1 MLEQL
6 FSRSRSRYTSSPHA
20 ADLDAFATMVAA
32 RRLDNR
38 CTERHTRRLRM
49 VLEAGALPP
58 NATIGADVLR
68 AAFGTWPHKGY
79 VGTYRLYC
87 RYLQERRRLAAPGP
101 CQPRFAL
108 KEQHLRRLVE
118 LRGIAP
124 ATLTYDNWALT
135 DFLSRVLE
143 PDQEPS
149 SITRQSL
156 DEFFRRRGPQLARRR
171 FRHTVQVVRRYLRYA
186 FDTGVLIEP
195 LHEFA
200 LPQAFRLEQPLR
212 ALQPS
217 HVQALLAS
225 IDRSTRIG
233 IRDHAILHLM
243 AGYGL
248 RPGEVAAL
256 KRSSIDWQALTLRV
270 AQSKTR
276 LVLLMPLSPD
286 TLDVLRQHVERCV
299 AASSEDPLCGLAQ
312 PQFVPMSACAV
323 SVRFKVHARR
333 SGLPIADASAYA
345 LRHTFAMRLLGTGV
359 SMKLIGDLMGH
370 SSLAS
375 TSAAPICASRPT
387 CCAKWRWTCP
397 QRWRHERQRQPRIRR
412 ARCRVPGSLARP
424 GPALSSGAVAARYAA
439 ARVAPAR
446 SR

>member
-1 MLEQL
+1 MSNLETVMLELL
-6 FSRSRSRYTSSPHA
+6 FSRSLSRYTSSPHA

-32 RRLDNR
+32 RGCKNR
-38 CTERHTRRLRM
+38 RTERHTRRLLW
-49 VLEAGALPP
+49 VLEAAALPP
-58 NATIGADVLR
+58 NTTIGADVLR
-68 AAFGTWPHKGY
+68 AAFGAWPHKGY

-87 RYLQERRRLAAPGP
+87 RYLQERNRLAAPEP

-124 ATLTYDNWALT
+124 ATVTYDNWALT

-143 PDQEPS
+143 PDQQPS

-156 DEFFRRRGPQLARRR
+156 DEFFRRRRPQLARRT

-186 FDTGVLIEP
+186 FDTGILIEP

-200 LPQAFRLEQPLR
+200 LPQAFRFEQPPR
-212 ALQPS
+212 ALPAGQ
-217 HVQALLAS
+217 VQALLAS

-233 IRDHAILHLM
+233 MRDHAILHLM

-276 LVLLMPLSPD
+276 SVLLMPLAPD
-286 TLDVLRQHVERCV
+286 TIDVLHQYVERCI
-299 AASSEDPLCGLAQ
+299 ATSSEAELFVSAQ
-312 PQFVPMSACAV
+312 PPFGPMSACAV

-333 SGLPIADASAYA
+333 SGLPIAEASAYA
-345 LRHTFAMRLLGTGV
+345 LRHSFAMRLLGAGV

-375 TSAAPICASRPT
+375 TSAYL
-387 CCAKWRWTCP
+387 
-397 QRWRHERQRQPRIRR
+397 RIQTDMLREV
-412 ARCRVPGSLARP
+412 ALDVPSE
-424 GPALSSGAVAARYAA
+424 
-439 ARVAPAR
+439 VAP
-446 SR
+446 

>member
-6 FSRSRSRYTSSPHA
+6 FSRSLPRYTSSPHA

-32 RRLDNR
+32 QGLDTRR
-38 CTERHTRRLRM
+38 TQRHTRRLLR
-49 VLEAGALPP
+49 VLEAAELPP
-58 NATIGADVLR
+58 SAIVDGEALR
-68 AAFGTWPHKGY
+68 AAFDAWPHKGY

-87 RYLQERRRLAAPGP
+87 RYLQERGRLAAPGP

-124 ATLTYDNWALT
+124 ATVTYDNWALT

-149 SITRQSL
+149 SITRQAL
-156 DEFFRRRGPQLARRR
+156 DEFFRRRGPQLARRT
-171 FRHTVQVVRRYLRYA
+171 FVHIVQVVRRYLRYA
-186 FDTGVLIEP
+186 FDTGALAEP

-200 LPQAFRLEQPLR
+200 LPQTFRFEQPPR
-212 ALQPS
+212 ALPAD

-225 IDRSTRIG
+225 IDRSTTVG
-233 IRDHAILHLM
+233 VRDHAILHLM

-256 KRSSIDWQALTLRV
+256 KHTSIDWQAHTLRV
-270 AQSKTR
+270 EQSKTR
-276 LVLLMPLSPD
+276 SVLVMPLAPA
-286 TLDVLRQHVERCV
+286 TVDVLRDHVERWA
-299 AASSEDPLCGLAQ
+299 AASSGTELFGLAQ
-312 PQFVPMSACAV
+312 PPFGSMSACCV
-323 SVRFKVHARR
+323 STRFKVHARR

-345 LRHTFAMRLLGTGV
+345 LRHSFAMRLLGAGV
-359 SMKLIGDLMGH
+359 GIKLIGDLMGH

-375 TSAAPICASRPT
+375 TSAYL
-387 CCAKWRWTCP
+387 
-397 QRWRHERQRQPRIRR
+397 RIQTDMLREV
-412 ARCRVPGSLARP
+412 ALDVPAE
-424 GPALSSGAVAARYAA
+424 
-439 ARVAPAR
+439 VAP
-446 SR
+446 

>member
-1 MLEQL
+1 MSNLETVMLELL
-6 FSRSRSRYTSSPHA
+6 FSRSLSRYASSPHA

-32 RRLDNR
+32 RGFNNR
-38 CTERHTRRLRM
+38 RTERHTRRLLW
-49 VLEAGALPP
+49 VLEAAALPP
-58 NATIGADVLR
+58 NTTIGADMLR
-68 AAFGTWPHKGY
+68 AAFGAWPHKGY

-87 RYLQERRRLAAPGP
+87 RYLQERGRLAAPEP

-108 KEQHLRRLVE
+108 KDQHLRRLVE

-124 ATLTYDNWALT
+124 ATVTYDNWALT

-149 SITRQSL
+149 SITRQCL
-156 DEFFRRRGPQLARRR
+156 DEFFRRRGPQLARRT

-186 FDTGVLIEP
+186 FDTGMLIEP

-200 LPQAFRLEQPLR
+200 LPQAFRFEQPPR
-212 ALQPS
+212 ALPAG

-233 IRDHAILHLM
+233 MRDHAILHLM

-276 LVLLMPLSPD
+276 SVLLMPLAPD
-286 TLDVLRQHVERCV
+286 TIDVLHQSVERCV
-299 AASSEDPLCGLAQ
+299 VTSSEAELFVSAQ
-312 PQFVPMSACAV
+312 PPFGPMSACAV

-333 SGLPIADASAYA
+333 SGLPIAEASAYA
-345 LRHTFAMRLLGTGV
+345 LRHSFAMRLLGAGV

-375 TSAAPICASRPT
+375 TSAYLRIQTDMLREVALDVPT
-387 CCAKWRWTCP
+387 
-397 QRWRHERQRQPRIRR
+397 E
-412 ARCRVPGSLARP
+412 
-424 GPALSSGAVAARYAA
+424 
-439 ARVAPAR
+439 VAP
-446 SR
+446 

>member
-1 MLEQL
+1 MSNLETVMLEQL
-6 FSRSRSRYTSSPHA
+6 FSRSLSRYTSSPHA
-20 ADLDAFATMVAA
+20 ADLDAFATRVAA
-32 RRLDNR
+32 RGFNKRR
-38 CTERHTRRLRM
+38 TERHTRRLLW
-49 VLEAGALPP
+49 VLEASALPP
-58 NATIGADVLR
+58 NTTIGANVLR
-68 AAFGTWPHKGY
+68 AAFGAWPHKGY

-87 RYLQERRRLAAPGP
+87 RYLQECNRLAAPEQ

-156 DEFFRRRGPQLARRR
+156 DEFFRRRGPQLARRT
-171 FRHTVQVVRRYLRYA
+171 FRHTVHVVRRYLRYA
-186 FDTGVLIEP
+186 FDSGTLIEP

-200 LPQAFRLEQPLR
+200 LPQAFRFEQPPR
-212 ALQPS
+212 ALPAGQ
-217 HVQALLAS
+217 VQALLAS

-256 KRSSIDWQALTLRV
+256 KRSSIDWHALSLRV

-276 LVLLMPLSPD
+276 SVLLMPLAPD
-286 TLDVLRQHVERCV
+286 TIDVLRQYVERCV
-299 AASSEDPLCGLAQ
+299 AASREAQLFGSAQ
-312 PQFVPMSACAV
+312 PPFGPMSPCSV

-333 SGLPIADASAYA
+333 SGLPIAEASAYA
-345 LRHTFAMRLLGTGV
+345 LRHSFAMRLLGAGV

-375 TSAAPICASRPT
+375 TSAYL
-387 CCAKWRWTCP
+387 
-397 QRWRHERQRQPRIRR
+397 RIQTDMLREV
-412 ARCRVPGSLARP
+412 ALDVPAE
-424 GPALSSGAVAARYAA
+424 
-439 ARVAPAR
+439 VAP
-446 SR
+446 